1 METLRSP
8 CESSTGKRSCAKLKR
23 LSKWRSGV
31 RRPWYGER
39 LLKADMEVRRAS
51 RAESGLRRPRIP
63 RLVDR
68 KPHPQRRLYLALG
81 VLPWTAWRED
91 QLLSLLRVLKRPSI
105 GFVRP
110 MLRRRR

>member
-1 METLRSP
+1 
-8 CESSTGKRSCAKLKR
+8 
-23 LSKWRSGV
+23 
-31 RRPWYGER
+31 
-39 LLKADMEVRRAS
+39 MEVRRAS

-91 QLLSLLRVLKRPSI
+91 QMLSLLRGLKGPSI

-110 MLRRRR
+110 NLRGGKGRRGRFGCGGWGGARWDSGKRGKRAKFR